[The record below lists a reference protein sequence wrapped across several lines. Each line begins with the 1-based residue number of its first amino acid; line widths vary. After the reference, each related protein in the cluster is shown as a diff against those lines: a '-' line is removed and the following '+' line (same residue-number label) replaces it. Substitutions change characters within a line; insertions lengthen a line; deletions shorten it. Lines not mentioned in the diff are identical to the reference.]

1 MIRGDSRMDRTL
13 EIIYNGLVKKDY
25 DDVLCIV
32 GDEGKG
38 KSNILLHIVEW
49 WLIKR
54 YGTVTPE
61 MCERFVGMDAR
72 SFSSVLSKAKR
83 YDIVADDEA
92 ADISSRG
99 AMQQSNQ
106 LFMQAYQIIRGDNL
120 FSVLVIPSLFDLDA
134 FFRKRRVKHLI
145 HVYKRGKIAF
155 WSNQRL
161 KRMVELNEKLPFKN
175 YYLVRPTFFD
185 SLPRYEGI
193 LKEPYE
199 QMKARKMKK
208 VRINLEKNM
217 NSKDVHKKEA
227 YELKKKGLNY
237 TEIATKIGVSRV
249 TAARYCNDY
258 ERMNT

>member
-1 MIRGDSRMDRTL
+1 L
-13 EIIYNGLVKKDY
+13 
-25 DDVLCIV
+25 
-32 GDEGKG
+32 
-38 KSNILLHIVEW
+38 
-49 WLIKR
+49 KR
-54 YGTVTPE
+54 YGKITPD
-61 MCERFVGMDAR
+61 MAERFIGMDAN
-72 SFSSVLSKAKR
+72 SFSKVLSTARR
-83 YDIVADDEA
+83 YDMVADDEA

-120 FSVLVIPSLFDLDA
+120 FSVLVIPSLFDLDS

-161 KRMVELNEKLPFKN
+161 KRMVELNEKLPYKN

-185 SLPRYEGI
+185 TLPKYTGP
-193 LKEPYE
+193 LLEPY
-199 QMKARKMKK
+199 QAMKARKMKK

-217 NSKDVHKKEA
+217 NNKDVHKKEA

-249 TAARYCNDY
+249 TASRYCAEY
-258 ERMNT
+258 EQLHT